1 MVMAGTAAWI
11 DVLPNLS
18 LFGTK
23 LNSGV
28 TAAAAAAGRN
38 AGRKFSDSMNSAAGA
53 NVLAE
58 QVKNLEAAEKR
69 AKKAVATATA
79 QIAKARDEQKSAAL
93 RVQAAETKLNE
104 TVAKYGT
111 SSSQAISAQARL
123 NDARSKALVRRM
135 RSTRPPRS
143 RSAPRKTV

>member
-1 MVMAGTAAWI
+1 MAGTAAWI

-93 RVQAAETKLNE
+93 RVQAAENE
-104 TVAKYGT
+104 
-111 SSSQAISAQARL
+111 AQRDRRENTAHHPPRRSVRRRGLMTRGAR
-123 NDARSKALVRRM
+123 LVRRM